1 MSWKYILFDLDGTLT
16 DSSEGILNCVRYA
29 LESYGYE
36 IPKEEKLIEF
46 IGPPLT
52 TGFQQILGMEEEEAV
67 KLTAKF
73 RERYAVD
80 GLFENKPYEGIKEE
94 LAQLK
99 AAGKVLAVAT
109 SKPEKFAVRILEK
122 FELAQYFDV
131 IAGSLLDGTRESKS
145 LVIEEVFRKLKLSE
159 EDKKDI
165 IMVGDRRQD
174 VEGAKKCGIS
184 SLGVYYGFAFSGEHE
199 EAGADY
205 IIDMVPELTNILLP

>member
-1 MSWKYILFDLDGTLT
+1 
-16 DSSEGILNCVRYA
+16 
-29 LESYGYE
+29 
-36 IPKEEKLIEF
+36 
-46 IGPPLT
+46 
-52 TGFQQILGMEEEEAV
+52 MEEEEAV
-67 KLTAKF
+67 KLTGKF

-80 GLFENKPYEGIKEE
+80 GLFENRPYEGIKEVLE
-94 LAQLK
+94 ELK

-109 SKPEKFAVRILEK
+109 SKPEKFAIRILER